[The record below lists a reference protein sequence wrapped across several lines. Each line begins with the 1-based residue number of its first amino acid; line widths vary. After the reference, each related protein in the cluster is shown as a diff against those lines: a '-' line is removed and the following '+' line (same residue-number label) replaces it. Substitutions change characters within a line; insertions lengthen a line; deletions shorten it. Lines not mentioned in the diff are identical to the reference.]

1 MYTRAQ
7 EKQII
12 EKYQGNIVNYEII
25 FKLMG
30 RVGARVL
37 ETCQYSLDKCKALD
51 DTLSDK
57 HSKMKS
63 QLIKLLGQK
72 DNLNL

>member
-1 MYTRAQ
+1 
-7 EKQII
+7 
-12 EKYQGNIVNYEII
+12 
-25 FKLMG
+25 MG

-37 ETCQYSLDKCKALD
+37 ETCQYSLDKCKPLD
-51 DTLSDK
+51 DTLTDK

-72 DNLNL
+72 DNLDL